1 MHKSITQ
8 ITASVNRDYTV
19 WHVSFDFLGKKVL
32 FFGAFLSMIISK
44 NIVCTDFTLNF
55 ELGKQLELSFCGCM
69 YLFKWI
75 CVCIK
80 NNNYDTH
87 YHHFQNVALICSFW
101 VAAINCNFITF
112 TLMLRQLLSQRICY
126 FKKLLIFMI
135 KNYNVKTKLT
145 QI

>member
-8 ITASVNRDYTV
+8 ITASVNRDNTV

-69 YLFKWI
+69 YLFK
-75 CVCIK
+75 
-80 NNNYDTH
+80 
-87 YHHFQNVALICSFW
+87 
-101 VAAINCNFITF
+101 
-112 TLMLRQLLSQRICY
+112 
-126 FKKLLIFMI
+126 
-135 KNYNVKTKLT
+135 
-145 QI
+145 